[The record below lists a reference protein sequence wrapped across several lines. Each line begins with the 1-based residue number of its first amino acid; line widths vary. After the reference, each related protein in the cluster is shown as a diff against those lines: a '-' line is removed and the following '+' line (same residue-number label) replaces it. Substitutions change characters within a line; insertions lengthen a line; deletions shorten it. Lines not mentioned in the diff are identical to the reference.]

1 MYMKK
6 LRTWIKKKKIL
17 DPYPPSCSPSWH
29 LCYDSEA
36 LTEERGVGSK
46 DITQWY
52 DHLPWPPPTNVP
64 LWVRPP
70 CSHMTMM
77 IITSVQKKLQV
88 LHALQ
93 MMGFHSLSKPTI
105 ASVMKLTQYK
115 RIGHIPFI
123 ITTCIWKFIDWEI
136 VPFFFS
142 NFGCL
147 GFNACKYC
155 FEIWPVPLHTDSRGS
170 WFCVEEMKQGDVS
183 VSHTT
188 EGILNHMLIIKPWQ
202 MAFWCIK
209 NFNKKSFITDN

>member
-1 MYMKK
+1 MVRSSAVATSHKCPIMGASA
-6 LRTWIKKKKIL
+6 LFT
-17 DPYPPSCSPSWH
+17 
-29 LCYDSEA
+29 YDDDDYNKC
-36 LTEERGVGSK
+36 TE
-46 DITQWY
+46 
-52 DHLPWPPPTNVP
+52 
-64 LWVRPP
+64 
-70 CSHMTMM
+70 
-77 IITSVQKKLQV
+77 KKLQV

-136 VPFFFS
+136 VSFFFS
-142 NFGCL
+142 DFGCL

-155 FEIWPVPLHTDSRGS
+155 LEIWPVPLHTDSWGS

-188 EGILNHMLIIKPWQ
+188 EGKLNHMLIIKPWQ

-209 NFNKKSFITDN
+209 ISTKRASLQITSSAWLRLYFIVNTHMSKCHPMLK